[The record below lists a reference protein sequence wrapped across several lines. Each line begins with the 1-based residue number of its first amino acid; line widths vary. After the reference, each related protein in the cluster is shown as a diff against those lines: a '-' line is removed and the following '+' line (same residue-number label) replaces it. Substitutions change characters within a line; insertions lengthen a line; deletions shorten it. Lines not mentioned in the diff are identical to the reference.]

1 MNLEQV
7 LAQLMN
13 VLEQEQSALRRVLY
27 RMKVCT
33 LHLAG
38 GDARFLARASDDLD
52 EAQESL
58 SGLELTRAVIV
69 AEAAALIGIPESE
82 CTLSVLSAHASS
94 HLQLAF
100 EGFRNKSV
108 GLVREIEE
116 LRGMSEQVAMR
127 AVALVV
133 DRIDRLTMSSLS
145 LTYGDTYSP
154 GTTASGVSGGYA
166 QSRST
171 GPAVTGRLDTTA

>member
-1 MNLEQV
+1 MNHEQV
-7 LAQLMN
+7 LVQLVN
-13 VLEQEQSALRRVLY
+13 VLDQEQAALRRLLY

-52 EAQESL
+52 EAQEAL
-58 SGLELTRAVIV
+58 AGLELSRAVIV
-69 AEAAALIGIPESE
+69 AEAAALLDIPEAD
-82 CTLSVLSAHASS
+82 CTLAVISAHAPS

-116 LRGMSEQVAMR
+116 LRSMSEHVATR

-133 DRIDRLTMSSLS
+133 DRIERLTMNSLA
-145 LTYGDTYSP
+145 LTYGDTYSAGY
-154 GTTASGVSGGYA
+154 GTENSASSPVVSSGRFDTA
-166 QSRST
+166 
-171 GPAVTGRLDTTA
+171 L